1 MLMIMTCISVQAGF
15 LLHSKVDNS
24 GVHQSTLKPLS
35 YCVIKKKKK
44 SYFTTCFDAFK
55 NLKQCHIACRLLC
68 KSAYCSEYFDLQSA
82 F

>member
-35 YCVIKKKKK
+35 YCVIKKKK
-44 SYFTTCFDAFK
+44 
-55 NLKQCHIACRLLC
+55 NLT
-68 KSAYCSEYFDLQSA
+68 LQLVLMPSKT
-82 F
+82 